1 MLLMMRA
8 WSVLCLAALATIAA
22 SAQVLRFV
30 RTDPATN
37 PTAIT
42 ATKLFGLDVIAD
54 SIAGVTAVSFEL
66 RYSGA
71 QYVRLAAW
79 KPRALSRQSVY
90 VIDLSDTASG
100 NGSIHI
106 GVLSG
111 QPSSQPGMDS
121 PTVLHLDFVVLPTA
135 PHGALIQ
142 FDARNAEAVVG
153 GTTPVVVPLQ
163 PIPLVLRI
171 HSFVAVYPGDANNDG
186 RVDQRDF
193 STVALYLGQGTGGG
207 ALRGYRR
214 QPAST
219 LWEPQLALAWDDEQ
233 ATYADCD
240 GSGDITLGDALVVK
254 LNYDS
259 IRTAAEPVHGGQG
272 AFVQSPPVGPP
283 SITIALTEQRI
294 QTIAVELALPAH
306 LESLAITAAG
316 WTLDFVHYDTS
327 SGRALCIASSAAPH
341 DKPSISLHI
350 ETDGQKVETATVVAA
365 YALLADSRTIV
376 PVSAMI
382 SSITQASEPTC
393 PKIYPQPA
401 CSDDLI
407 IESSQ
412 ATIATIY
419 ACDGR
424 MLAYLPL
431 NAGSNRYPRVALL
444 PSGAYWLHTDS
455 CTVAFTIAR

>member
-1 MLLMMRA
+1 MMRA
-8 WSVLCLAALATIAA
+8 WNGICLVALVTIAA
-22 SAQVLRFV
+22 HAQVLRCV
-30 RTDPATN
+30 RTDPAAN
-37 PTAIT
+37 PSVIT
-42 ATKLFGLDVIAD
+42 ATKLFGFDVIAD

-66 RYSGA
+66 RYRGA

-142 FDARNAEAVVG
+142 FDARSAEAVVG
-153 GTTPVVVPLQ
+153 GATPVVVPLQ
-163 PIPLVLRI
+163 SAPLVLRI

-193 STVALYLGQGTGGG
+193 STVALYLGQGAGGG
-207 ALRGYRR
+207 PLRGYRR

-240 GSGDITLGDALVVK
+240 GSGDITLADALVVK
-254 LNYDS
+254 VNYDS
-259 IRTAAEPVHGGQG
+259 LRTATEPVHGSQG
-272 AFVQSPPVGPP
+272 ALDQSPPVGPP

-294 QTIAVELALPAH
+294 RTIALELAVPAH

-316 WTLDFVHYDTS
+316 WTMDFVHYDTS
-327 SGRALCIASSAAPH
+327 RGRALCIASSAAPR
-341 DKPSISLHI
+341 DMPIIPFHI
-350 ETDGQKVETATVVAA
+350 EAGSQKVETATVVAA
-365 YALLADSRTIV
+365 YVLLADSRTIV
-376 PVSAMI
+376 PVSPMI
-382 SSITQASEPTC
+382 SSVTHASEPTC
-393 PKIYPQPA
+393 PKIYPQLSA
-401 CSDDLI
+401 SYDLI
-407 IESSQ
+407 IESGQSTL
-412 ATIATIY
+412 ATIVAP
-419 ACDGR
+419 DGR
-424 MLAYLPL
+424 MLAHMPL
-431 NAGSNRYPRVALL
+431 NVGTNRYPLGSFL
-444 PSGAYWLHTDS
+444 PSGAYWLRTNR

>member
-1 MLLMMRA
+1 MR
-8 WSVLCLAALATIAA
+8 IAA
-22 SAQVLRFV
+22 TTVVLMICLVSSPGQTLRFV
-30 RTDPATN
+30 RTDPTAN
-37 PTAIT
+37 PSVIT
-42 ATKLFGLDVIAD
+42 ATKLFGFDIVATEIRN
-54 SIAGVTAVSFEL
+54 VTAVSFEL
-66 RYSGA
+66 RYTGA
-71 QYVRLAAW
+71 QYIRLAAW
-79 KPRALSRQSVY
+79 KPRQLSRYSVY
-90 VIDLSDTASG
+90 VIDRSDTASG
-100 NGSIHI
+100 VGSISI

-111 QPSSQPGMDS
+111 EPSTGIGLDS
-121 PTVLHLDFVVLPTA
+121 PTVVHLDFAVLPNA
-135 PHGALIQ
+135 PHRLRVL
-142 FDARNAEAVVG
+142 FDAERAEAVVA
-153 GTTPVVVPLQ
+153 GTPPQLVPLG
-163 PIPLVLRI
+163 VEAWSAVV
-171 HSFVAVYPGDANNDG
+171 HSFVSVFPGDANNDG
-186 RVDQRDF
+186 RVDQRDY

>member
-1 MLLMMRA
+1 MTHALTYLY
-8 WSVLCLAALATIAA
+8 LAAFLQYVT

-30 RTDPATN
+30 RTDPTAN
-37 PTAIT
+37 PTIIT
-42 ATKLFGLDVIAD
+42 ATKLFGLDVMLD
-54 SIAGVTAVSFEL
+54 SIASVTAVSFEL

-71 QYVRLAAW
+71 HTVRLAAW
-79 KPRALSRQSVY
+79 EPRALSRHSVY
-90 VIDLSDTASG
+90 VIDLSDTATG

-111 QPSSQPGMDS
+111 QASTEQGVDS
-121 PTVLHLDFVVLPTA
+121 PTVLHLDFVVLPQAT
-135 PHGALIQ
+135 HGAFVQ
-142 FDARNAEAVVG
+142 FEARNAEAVVG
-153 GTTPVVVPLQ
+153 GATPTIVPLQ
-163 PIPLVLRI
+163 SVPLVLRV
-171 HSFVAVYPGDANNDG
+171 HSFVTVYPGDANNDG
-186 RVDQRDF
+186 RVNQRDF

-259 IRTAAEPVHGGQG
+259 IRTATELVHGSQG

-350 ETDGQKVETATVVAA
+350 EAGSQKVETATVVAA

-376 PVSAMI
+376 PISAMI
-382 SSITQASEPTC
+382 SSVTQASEPTC
-393 PKIYPQPA
+393 PKINPQPA
-401 CSDDLI
+401 SSDDLF

-412 ATIATIY
+412 ATVATIY
-419 ACDGR
+419 ARDGR
-424 MLAYLPL
+424 MLAHLPL
-431 NAGSNRYPRVALL
+431 NVGTNRYTLGAFL
-444 PSGAYWLHTDS
+444 PNGAYWLHTDS
-455 CTVAFTIAR
+455 CTLAFTIAR

>member
-1 MLLMMRA
+1 MRPMMQI
-8 WSVLCLAALATIAA
+8 WSGLCLAALVTMAS

-30 RTDPATN
+30 RTDPAAN
-37 PTAIT
+37 PTVIT
-42 ATKLFGLDVIAD
+42 ATKLFGFDVIAD

-66 RYSGA
+66 RYTGA

-79 KPRALSRQSVY
+79 KPRSLSRQSVY
-90 VIDLSDTASG
+90 VIDLSDTTSG

-142 FDARNAEAVVG
+142 FNARSAEAVVG
-153 GTTPVVVPLQ
+153 GARPVVVPLQ
-163 PIPLVLRI
+163 PTPLVLRI
-171 HSFVAVYPGDANNDG
+171 HSYVAVYPGDANNDG

-193 STVALYLGQGTGGG
+193 STVALYLGQGAGGG

-240 GSGDITLGDALVVK
+240 GSGDITLADALVVK
-254 LNYDS
+254 VNYDS
-259 IRTAAEPVHGGQG
+259 LRTATELVHGSQG
-272 AFVQSPPVGPP
+272 AFVQSPPVGRP
-283 SITIALTEQRI
+283 SITITLPAQRI
-294 QTIAVELALPAH
+294 QTIALELALPAY
-306 LESLAITAAG
+306 LGSLAITAAG
-316 WTLDFVHYDTS
+316 WTMDFVHYDTS
-327 SGRALCIASSAAPH
+327 SGRALCLASSAAPH
-341 DKPSISLHI
+341 DIPIIPFHI
-350 ETDGQKVETATVVAA
+350 EAGSQKVESAAVLAA

-412 ATIATIY
+412 ATVATIY